1 MATKKTTKVKVD
13 ETVESKET
21 KVKSPLAQIIE
32 VYLATSPKAEAKRKE
47 LEAKLK
53 ANS

>member
-1 MATKKTTKVKVD
+1 MATKKTAKTKEEK
-13 ETVESKET
+13 TVESKET
-21 KVKSPLAQIIE
+21 KVNSPLAQIIE